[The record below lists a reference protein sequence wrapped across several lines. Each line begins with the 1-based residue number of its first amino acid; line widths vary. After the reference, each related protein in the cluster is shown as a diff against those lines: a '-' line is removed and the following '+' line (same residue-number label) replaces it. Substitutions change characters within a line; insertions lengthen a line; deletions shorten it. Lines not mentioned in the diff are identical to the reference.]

1 MQKSDGKIII
11 FSAPSGSGKS
21 TIVNHL
27 LGKFPQLQF
36 SISATS
42 RSPRG
47 DEQHGKEYYFLT
59 NEEFARRAAA
69 DEFVEW
75 EEVYAGTSYGTLR
88 SEVQRIWGA
97 GGVIVFDVDVRG
109 GVNLKRIFGDSALA
123 IFIEPPSIEALR
135 QRLIGRA
142 TDTPEAIERRIG
154 KAAEEL
160 KFAPEFDVVIVNDVL
175 SEALSKAEKLV
186 NEFTNK

>member
-1 MQKSDGKIII
+1 MQKPDGKIII

-27 LGKFPQLQF
+27 LGKFPRLQF

-59 NEEFARRAAA
+59 NKEFARRAAA

-88 SEVQRIWGA
+88 SEVQRIWDA
-97 GGVIVFDVDVRG
+97 SGVIVFDVDVRG

-186 NEFTNK
+186 NEFINK

>member
-27 LGKFPQLQF
+27 LGKFPRLQF

-88 SEVQRIWGA
+88 SEVQRIWDA
-97 GGVIVFDVDVRG
+97 SGVIVFDVDVRG

-186 NEFTNK
+186 NEFINK

>member
-88 SEVQRIWGA
+88 SEVQRIWDA
-97 GGVIVFDVDVRG
+97 SGVIVFDVDVRG

-186 NEFTNK
+186 NEFINK